1 MKTTKISQHDNY
13 GDYGEET
20 FTGSNDCAELS
31 SKSPDYLLLDSFL
44 VKKIIKLCR
53 GKIEYIQDILQYNQN
68 AMERFDLFT
77 SYYINMCIN
86 YPHILKLTFSIQQNG
101 VPLHRMRFWF
111 LDEFVE
117 VINKNNVILSE
128 ILLQGQMEG
137 CFDPHLE
144 ISLLINSFFFTLNLL
159 INQHNSGQL
168 DPKGKDNFLYILQD
182 YVNSIKSIISIES
195 YENSG
200 HIERG

>member
-1 MKTTKISQHDNY
+1 
-13 GDYGEET
+13 
-20 FTGSNDCAELS
+20 
-31 SKSPDYLLLDSFL
+31 
-44 VKKIIKLCR
+44 
-53 GKIEYIQDILQYNQN
+53 
-68 AMERFDLFT
+68 
-77 SYYINMCIN
+77 
-86 YPHILKLTFSIQQNG
+86 FSIQQNG
-101 VPLHRMRFWF
+101 VPLHRMRFSL

-182 YVNSIKSIISIES
+182 YVNSIKSIISIEG
-195 YENSG
+195 YENNG